1 MAEQETYQ
9 LAYMREDLERV
20 ADSSRD
26 PKNDDGKLKTMF
38 CCRCRRHQPKPPR
51 DPTHRILTF
60 TGMVCLIC
68 TFIVITVVLVAVL
81 LSQLT
86 EEDKPLIGTSDIISI
101 VPKPQDFIDRKQTI
115 LVHRHNSAFW
125 KRQVAQL
132 KQLLKKYEEIYTNST
147 TCQGVEDLKNC
158 PSLVDLIS
166 PNCSEK
172 NNFAYDIGS
181 PCVALVF
188 KEFPELVP
196 EPLSN
201 TSGIPDVLPSVY
213 DPRLLYLTCESKHL
227 TSDQPILFSPF
238 QGFQLNAFHSNLE
251 SPPMVM
257 LQFVNPPIRRDIRVI
272 CRLWAKNM
280 KKNKREV
287 IPSKIQ
293 FSLLII

>member
-9 LAYMREDLERV
+9 LACMREDLEHV
-20 ADSSRD
+20 ADSSREL
-26 PKNDDGKLKTMF
+26 KKGDGKFKTML
-38 CCRCRRHQPKPPR
+38 CCRCCCHQPKPPR
-51 DPTHRILTF
+51 DPTRRILTF
-60 TGMVCLIC
+60 TGMVCLVC
-68 TFIVITVVLVAVL
+68 TFIVIAIVLVAIL
-81 LSQLT
+81 LSKLT
-86 EEDKPLIGTSDIISI
+86 EEDKPLIRTPDIISVI
-101 VPKPQDFIDRKQTI
+101 PTPQDFIDRKRTV

-125 KRQVAQL
+125 KRQVNQL
-132 KQLLKKYEEIYTNST
+132 KQLLKKYKEVYINST
-147 TCQGVEDLKNC
+147 TCQSTEELKHC

-172 NNFAYDIGS
+172 NNFAYDTGS

-201 TSGIPDVLPSVY
+201 TSGIPDVLANVY

-227 TSDQPILFSPF
+227 TANQPILFSPF
-238 QGFQLNAFHSNLE
+238 QGFQINAFHSKLE
-251 SPPMVM
+251 SPPFVM
-257 LQFVNPPIRRDIRVI
+257 LQFVNPPIRRDIHVI

-280 KKNKREV
+280 SKNRREI

-293 FSLLII
+293 FNLLIL